1 MSNIKDVRIKGIPVN
16 IGGKDRNFKFDLNA
30 FAILEEEYGTV
41 MEALNAF
48 RGETDKDENGK
59 PIMLTDKDGNKVEQ
73 RKFKLK
79 PIRTLIYAGLSHE
92 DDNLTEKQV
101 GAMLDFSTLPE
112 IAEKLT
118 EAITGAM
125 PELTDEDKAKAEFAT
140 KQAENRIKET
150 TKPEGVHVVKN
161 VKSEEE

>member
-1 MSNIKDVRIKGIPVN
+1 MSNINDVRVKGIPVN

-41 MEALNAF
+41 MDALNAF
-48 RGETDKDENGK
+48 KGEVDKDENDK
-59 PIMLTDKDGNKVEQ
+59 PVMIKDKDGNEIEQ

-79 PIRTLIYAGLSHE
+79 PIRTLIYAGLTHE

-101 GAMLDFSTLPE
+101 GAMLDFKSLPD
-112 IAEKLT
+112 IVEKLT

-125 PELTDEDKAKAEFAT
+125 PELTDKEK
-140 KQAENRIKET
+140 KQAEFVSKQTEDRIKET